1 MLHKIS
7 FVAVIA
13 ISSCAYAA
21 DALYP
26 YGKLTATEEL
36 IQREIIRLGGDW
48 ESGEKPKLVSF
59 IGDKFES
66 RHFEMLTH
74 LPTLELFYV
83 DTCAI
88 DEFALACLSQVHQ
101 LKRLQIVE
109 CKLEPESFS
118 LLRSNREL
126 KELIFDSVIIPDRLM
141 TELAKLKNL
150 KSISFNDCKGV
161 TKEQV
166 STLKAALPNVM
177 IDY

>member
-1 MLHKIS
+1 MLHQIA

-13 ISSCAYAA
+13 IASCTYAA
-21 DALYP
+21 DALPP

-36 IQREIIRLGGDW
+36 IRREIVRLGGDW
-48 ESGEKPKLVSF
+48 ESGAKPNLVSF

-66 RHFEMLTH
+66 RHCEMLTH

-88 DEFALACLSQVHQ
+88 DDFALSCLSQIHQ
-101 LKRLQIVE
+101 LRRLQIVE

-126 KELIFDSVIIPDRLM
+126 KEIIFDSVFIPDQLM
-141 TELAKLKNL
+141 TELAKLPNL
-150 KSISFNDCKGV
+150 KSISFNECKGI
-161 TKEQV
+161 TQEQI
-166 STLKAALPNVM
+166 STLKAALPNVQ
-177 IDY
+177 IGY

>member
-1 MLHKIS
+1 MLHQIS

-13 ISSCAYAA
+13 IASCAYAA
-21 DALYP
+21 DALPP
-26 YGKLTATEEL
+26 YGKLTVTEDL
-36 IQREIIRLGGDW
+36 IRREIIRLGGDW

-88 DEFALACLSQVHQ
+88 DDFALSCLSQIHQ

-126 KELIFDSVIIPDRLM
+126 REIIFDSVIIPDQLM
-141 TELAKLKNL
+141 TELAKLPNL
-150 KSISFNDCKGV
+150 KSISFNDCKGI
-161 TKEQV
+161 TKEQIA
-166 STLKAALPNVM
+166 TLKAALPNVK
-177 IDY
+177 IGY

>member
-7 FVAVIA
+7 FVAVLAIA
-13 ISSCAYAA
+13 SCSYAA
-21 DALYP
+21 DVQYP

-36 IQREIIRLGGDW
+36 IRREIIRLGGDW

-74 LPTLELFYV
+74 VPILEGFYV
-83 DTCAI
+83 DTCAV
-88 DEFALACLSQVHQ
+88 DEYAMSCLSQIHQ
-101 LKRLQIVE
+101 LKRLDIVE

-118 LLRSNREL
+118 LLRNNREL
-126 KELIFDSVIIPDRLM
+126 KEIVFVSVFISDQLI
-141 TELAKLKNL
+141 TELAKLQNL
-150 KSISFNDCKGV
+150 KSISFDDCKGV
-161 TKEQV
+161 TKERL

-177 IDY
+177 IH

>member
-1 MLHKIS
+1 MLRQIS
-7 FVAVIA
+7 FVAVMA
-13 ISSCAYAA
+13 ITSCADAA
-21 DALYP
+21 DARLH
-26 YGKLTATEEL
+26 YGKLTVTEDL
-36 IQREIIRLGGDW
+36 IRREIVRLGGDW

-59 IGDKFES
+59 IGDQFES

-74 LPTLELFYV
+74 IPTLELFYV

-126 KELIFDSVIIPDRLM
+126 KEIIFDSVIIPDPLM

-150 KSISFNDCKGV
+150 KSISFEECKGV
-161 TKEQV
+161 TKEQI
-166 STLKAALPNVM
+166 STLKAALPEVQ
-177 IDY
+177 ISY

>member
-1 MLHKIS
+1 MLQTIS

-13 ISSCAYAA
+13 ITSCSYAA
-21 DALYP
+21 DARPP
-26 YGKLTATEEL
+26 YGKLTVTEDL
-36 IQREIIRLGGDW
+36 IRQEIVRLGGDW

-74 LPTLELFYV
+74 LPTLEGFYV

-88 DEFALACLSQVHQ
+88 DEFAMSCLSQLHQ
-101 LKRLQIVE
+101 LKRLDIVE
-109 CKLEPESFS
+109 CKLEPKSLS

-126 KELIFDSVIIPDRLM
+126 KQIYFGSIFISDQLM
-141 TELAKLKNL
+141 TELAKFQNL
-150 KSISFNDCKGV
+150 RKIIFDDCKGL
-161 TKEQV
+161 TKERL

-177 IDY
+177 IH